1 MPLVGLITKRHQ
13 MQPVGSAPG
22 IVSVAA
28 GSVVAWDH
36 ENTRRSQGMATVR
49 LVVIGGDA
57 AGMSA
62 AAQAKRLD
70 KGMEVIAFEKGPHTS
85 YSA

>member
-1 MPLVGLITKRHQ
+1 
-13 MQPVGSAPG
+13 MQPRAARTPARNRLRHSRFCG
-22 IVSVAA
+22 IIFAT
-28 GSVVAWDH
+28 
-36 ENTRRSQGMATVR
+36 TRKEEQAMAKER

-70 KGMEVIAFEKGPHTS
+70 KGLEVIAFEKGPHTS

>member
-1 MPLVGLITKRHQ
+1 MSKK
-13 MQPVGSAPG
+13 
-22 IVSVAA
+22 
-28 GSVVAWDH
+28 
-36 ENTRRSQGMATVR
+36 R

-70 KGMEVIAFEKGPHTS
+70 KGLAVIAFEKGPHTS